1 MMPRCSSGGAVTSCI
16 TITTRRIIRKSNR
29 ILVRMIL
36 VVSVERISL
45 PRTCQPRHGSLWITR
60 SPSYHQA
67 CSIFV
72 PIIQYSNWFVDVCRC
87 FFLIATLSLI
97 IVQRRPPRA
106 QLDARI
112 IVHKP
117 VSPISK
123 CLMTHLSDLI
133 WVWGRYRGA
142 TCGIPPWH
150 I

>member
-60 SPSYHQA
+60 SPFYHQA

-87 FFLIATLSLI
+87 FLLIAFFDHY

-106 QLDARI
+106 QLDAR
-112 IVHKP
+112 VVKKQSVP
-117 VSPISK
+117 FQNVSWRTFNFHFPFLSFHIHTK
-123 CLMTHLSDLI
+123 C
-133 WVWGRYRGA
+133 
-142 TCGIPPWH
+142 
-150 I
+150 